1 MSFELTTAR
10 MFHIHFL
17 TSLIEGRYLDQLW
30 IYENVIK
37 GFLCHNGLRYLME
50 TMKVSLETKE
60 LLGVYL
66 AKQLLAHVLSF
77 MEVVRMS
84 DPFLALEILSG
95 AKTRYDKT
103 LSQSRLEMWSLDYE
117 SYDLVSGVD
126 FIVLEYEE
134 WILLVTFLYIG
145 VTLVKR
151 IDLGAVF
158 INIVSLL
165 EMALVKEFHICD
177 RLKEMILEIYCVSS
191 WKSFKILIKINFS
204 AENVLVGI
212 V

>member
-145 VTLVKR
+145 VTYVKR

-165 EMALVKEFHICD
+165 EMAFVKEFLICD